1 MNKGTYTQ
9 QIHEG
14 DEGNEITWGT
24 HLGQIKPDET
34 GESKAKHAEHGAQDY
49 HNKTGNSET

>member
-1 MNKGTYTQ
+1 MKKGTYTQ

-34 GESKAKHAEHGAQDY
+34 GESKAKHGTQDC

>member
-34 GESKAKHAEHGAQDY
+34 GESKAKHAEHGAQDC